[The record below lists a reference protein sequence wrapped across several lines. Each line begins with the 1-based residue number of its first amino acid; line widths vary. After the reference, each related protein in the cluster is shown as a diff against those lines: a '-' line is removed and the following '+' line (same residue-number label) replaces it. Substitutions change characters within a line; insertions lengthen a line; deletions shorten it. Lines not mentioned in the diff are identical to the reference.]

1 MNGRLPDD
9 FRKRT
14 KTYAAEVIRL
24 YVKLPKTREEIRVI
38 GKQLLRSGTSVAA
51 HVREASRARS
61 DDEFISKLG
70 GALQETDESALW
82 LELLREECGTASQ
95 LTQPLEFESNELL
108 AIFTDIRYAMRLTR
122 EETKAISEEVRRVD
136 ATAQI
141 YLYGSRADDTARGGD
156 IDLLVV
162 SEQLDFRAILRLRT
176 AILDRIGW

>member
-1 MNGRLPDD
+1 M
-9 FRKRT
+9 K
-14 KTYAAEVIRL
+14 K
-24 YVKLPKTREEIRVI
+24 
-38 GKQLLRSGTSVAA
+38 
-51 HVREASRARS
+51 
-61 DDEFISKLG
+61 SKLG

-136 ATAQI
+136 AAAQI

-162 SEQLDFRAILRLRT
+162 SEQLDFRGILRLRT
-176 AILDRIGW
+176 AILDRIGWQQLDLTVRKPNQLADPLAAVARQTGIPL